1 MKTNALMR
9 SRLAE
14 SKGPSAPLQPRLAE
28 LAAGPLSERG
38 GALVLEAL
46 VAPGLGDPKS
56 HDLTGF
62 EALTNKIHLEDHVDA
77 GCRGDAMLQ
86 QGIRY
91 AEALVARLSR
101 KKGAFR
107 VVLSRDPDLDDV
119 TVRFFTRRP
128 EQPWGSDDPEEFEM
142 EEIAQWDV

>member
-38 GALVLEAL
+38 GALVL
-46 VAPGLGDPKS
+46 
-56 HDLTGF
+56 